1 MQLMYQL
8 SITAADKSIDLS
20 SACFVPDALAS
31 KALIEALER
40 SVKIRIITPGE
51 SSTPTRCARRRAE
64 PGARCCRP
72 VPRFTSNFALSLQ

>member
-1 MQLMYQL
+1 MYQL

-31 KALIEALER
+31 KALIEALKR

-51 SSTPTRCARRRAE
+51 SSTPTRCAPRRAASRGTWG
-64 PGARCCRP
+64 PLLQAGAEIYE
-72 VPRFTSNFALSLQ
+72 